1 MFIKHGEINDQFT
14 LKLDFIRDLN
24 NKLGLL
30 TQEQHSERFESISTD
45 TLDQIC
51 KFHNISRE
59 EIKNDFEMDKRYK
72 VQDINYNFQIM
83 IVV

>member
-1 MFIKHGEINDQFT
+1 VFIKHGEINDQFT